1 MMSANIFQ
9 YLLDVAQVLTPM
21 ISVGIAI
28 GTLWDNHK
36 MLENQTRPY
45 LTIYSN
51 FLAYKPTFVYLILR
65 NFGQGNAYIA
75 DWHSEPDLSPYAIPK
90 NKKGGMPNPFAH
102 IKGTTIAP
110 GQAIQVPLLYQDLK
124 KASQESGHIGI
135 LKFSYEYTCNGKKY
149 KEEAS
154 VNISLNED
162 HAVTIIGENEKPD
175 LAISNILHE
184 RNVHNL

>member
-1 MMSANIFQ
+1 M
-9 YLLDVAQVLTPM
+9 
-21 ISVGIAI
+21 
-28 GTLWDNHK
+28 
-36 MLENQTRPY
+36 RPY
-45 LTIYSN
+45 NIRPVRTVSVIKN
-51 FLAYKPTFVYLILR
+51 NTRNPTTK
-65 NFGQGNAYIA
+65 A
-75 DWHSEPDLSPYAIPK
+75 
-90 NKKGGMPNPFAH
+90 
-102 IKGTTIAP
+102 
-110 GQAIQVPLLYQDLK
+110 LYQDLK